1 MLTNL
6 ASALGCPGPQ
16 TALPGIFLTP
26 LAATFLPV
34 LPTSLPPLSSDA
46 PALAQSLEKERRAE
60 TTGTGMLPVLARAW
74 DGIMQGSQNSN
85 PKLSAMLLS
94 PCLTPEEVLRHRV
107 TVPDC
112 RGPDYTYLQPYFFP
126 CTWKWVP
133 VLWRGVEAED
143 QSHGPEP
150 HYPQH
155 LRGSFCFHMAV
166 RMGTRS
172 WKHPAQGILGLS
184 FP

>member
-6 ASALGCPGPQ
+6 ASALGCPGAQ
-16 TALPGIFLTP
+16 TALPGIFPTP

-60 TTGTGMLPVLARAW
+60 TTGNGMLPVLARAW

-85 PKLSAMLLS
+85 PKLPAMLLS
-94 PCLTPEEVLRHRV
+94 PCSTPEEEPRPRV
-107 TVPDC
+107 TAPAC
-112 RGPDYTYLQPYFFP
+112 RGPDYTDRQPHFFP
-126 CTWKWVP
+126 CTWRGVP
-133 VLWRGVEAED
+133 VHCRGVEVED

-150 HYPQH
+150 Q
-155 LRGSFCFHMAV
+155 
-166 RMGTRS
+166 
-172 WKHPAQGILGLS
+172 
-184 FP
+184 